1 MKLKHVSLLIIC
13 YFALASRANADLSDA
28 YVCLA
33 FKSAGFGQVSYGN
46 WTAREFDVNLEQHI
60 LRPKDARYEWVK
72 TGESSGLSCSAF
84 DQSGIL
90 SCSYGYGSIHFN
102 KKNLRYI
109 ETYLLGYIEGDNKKA
124 TPSLTI
130 GECVKM

>member
-33 FKSAGFGQVSYGN
+33 FKSAGFSQVSYGN
-46 WTAREFDVNLEQHI
+46 WTAREFDVNLEQH
-60 LRPKDARYEWVK
+60 
-72 TGESSGLSCSAF
+72 
-84 DQSGIL
+84 QSGIL